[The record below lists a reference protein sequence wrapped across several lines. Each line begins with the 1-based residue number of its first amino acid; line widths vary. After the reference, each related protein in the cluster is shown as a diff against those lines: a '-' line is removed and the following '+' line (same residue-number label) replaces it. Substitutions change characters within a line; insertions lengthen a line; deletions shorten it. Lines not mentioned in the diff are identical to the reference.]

1 MEELKKYLD
10 DKNTIGV
17 VLMGLPKMFDC
28 ILHDLPAAKLHAYG
42 LSTNIITF
50 IYLYMKRRKQG
61 VKINDTGSLYKILL
75 SGEPQESIQGP
86 ILFNM
91 FINDLLFFINKARL
105 TNFAV
110 DNTIYSAKRDL
121 NELLKLLEKKSEVV
135 IK

>member
-10 DKNTIGV
+10 NKNTIGV

-28 ILHDLPAAKLHAYG
+28 ILHDLQAAKLHAYS
-42 LSTNIITF
+42 LSMNIITF
-50 IYLYMKRRKQG
+50 IYSYMKRRKQG

-110 DNTIYSAKRDL
+110 DNTSYSAKRDL
-121 NELLKLLEKKSEVV
+121 NELLKLLEKKSEVA